1 GPARA
6 VHRGQGLRED
16 DGLGLAGER
25 RGRRGKAL
33 TLPVPLVIGHR
44 GDSAHRPENTLSS
57 FASALEAGVDIVEL
71 DVQLTRDQH
80 VVVIHDPTV
89 DRTTSGR
96 GAVGAMTLA
105 EVRALSAG
113 CPASFGSAYAGER
126 VPTLAE
132 VLAFLK
138 GRARILLE
146 IKTESVTDDVLG
158 GVEARSIA
166 EVRKADMARDVVIL
180 SFDHRAL
187 ERSRAQAPEITRGHL
202 FHRGTAEAIV
212 AGARA

>member
-1 GPARA
+1 
-6 VHRGQGLRED
+6 
-16 DGLGLAGER
+16 
-25 RGRRGKAL
+25 
-33 TLPVPLVIGHR
+33 
-44 GDSAHRPENTLSS
+44 
-57 FASALEAGVDIVEL
+57 
-71 DVQLTRDQH
+71 
-80 VVVIHDPTV
+80 IHDPTV

-158 GVEARSIA
+158 GAEARSIA

-212 AGARA
+212 AGARAAGCDLVLPEKRMLSDEIVGAARAAGLRVASWVVDDPEELRRLAPVDLPGLAPNPTWPLPPAAPH